1 MQDLKDLIIVA
12 VNLNSLGIV
21 STLKKK
27 SYGQRMT
34 MPGIDLPEGCGIPL
48 TGDTMCCSPV
58 PCAVR

>member
-27 SYGQRMT
+27 KAMGK
-34 MPGIDLPEGCGIPL
+34 E
-48 TGDTMCCSPV
+48 
-58 PCAVR
+58 

>member
-27 SYGQRMT
+27 AMGK
-34 MPGIDLPEGCGIPL
+34 E
-48 TGDTMCCSPV
+48 
-58 PCAVR
+58 